1 MHTDAQKLPNEQV
14 VTKPTVKS
22 RTLQAIKG
30 AAQEVTLKRVSPSF
44 ASHKKGETQ
53 LSYHKIFEE
62 AYGTVQNF

>member
-30 AAQEVTLKRVSPSF
+30 AAQKVTLKRVSLSF
-44 ASHKKGETQ
+44 ASHKKEET
-53 LSYHKIFEE
+53 
-62 AYGTVQNF
+62 